1 MGATAN
7 NLLGKQYSRILA
19 FEQLIEVV
27 NTIHLRDNAQVA
39 DRLPDTDLLPTGQTV
54 RSHFGLDET
63 PVSADEP
70 EAEAAPEPEV
80 TRNTII
86 MSVRLYEKLREEVS
100 ISGQQAAMF
109 VYRSIDEDRD
119 RANITLEGNFEFPIG
134 NFFDLRD
141 GNISYCPANRRQ
153 QFTDS
158 GAWSR
163 DGRQVIKTGK
173 FVQELIERDVM
184 YLQSGDTVID
194 SVNDTTKPIVT
205 RFCELKAGAVRAT
218 ASEDVIQIS
227 NDPSSIYQMAT
238 AEGTGSLG
246 SSCMR
251 PNSGH
256 TCRHGAPFYS
266 RIEGLK
272 IAYTVNARNQLT
284 GRALIWDDCSF
295 INEDN
300 EVETEGTFK
309 FMDRIYGSEQTIAN
323 FKQWAKDNGYWHKAE
338 QNSSNRVLVSPQ
350 GYSVSLNYRYNNKVT
365 RLYDYCPYMDTLSYL
380 DIEAPYP
387 QTTSLTGSYIRMQST
402 AADQFDSR
410 VICPACGAIAQRVRN
425 MGCDICSVQDMITG
439 NYINKR
445 AAVQAYRDGNTGF
458 TLPSNII
465 GWVEVRVG
473 SRLLFMQPQRIMT
486 AEGAVAYSRDLV
498 QVAVVEGVQ

>member
-1 MGATAN
+1 
-7 NLLGKQYSRILA
+7 
-19 FEQLIEVV
+19 
-27 NTIHLRDNAQVA
+27 
-39 DRLPDTDLLPTGQTV
+39 
-54 RSHFGLDET
+54 
-63 PVSADEP
+63 
-70 EAEAAPEPEV
+70 
-80 TRNTII
+80 
-86 MSVRLYEKLREEVS
+86 
-100 ISGQQAAMF
+100 
-109 VYRSIDEDRD
+109 
-119 RANITLEGNFEFPIG
+119 
-134 NFFDLRD
+134 
-141 GNISYCPANRRQ
+141 
-153 QFTDS
+153 
-158 GAWSR
+158 
-163 DGRQVIKTGK
+163 
-173 FVQELIERDVM
+173 M

-256 TCRHGAPFYS
+256 LCRYGAPFYS

-338 QNSSNRVLVSPQ
+338 QSSSNRRLVSPE
-350 GYSVSLNYRYNNKVT
+350 GRNTEELNFRYNKIVT
-365 RLYDYCPYMDTLSYL
+365 QLYDYAPYFDTMIYMDFEQPYL
-380 DIEAPYP
+380 
-387 QTTSLTGSYIRMQST
+387 QTIPAHSSYIRLQST
-402 AADQFDSR
+402 SADQFDGKKICPVCHGIASR
-410 VICPACGAIAQRVRN
+410 VTSR
-425 MGCDICSVQDMITG
+425 GCNVCSVLDLLTG
-439 NYINKR
+439 EYINKNI
-445 AAVQAYRDGNTGF
+445 AVQIYANGSAGHS
-458 TLPSNII
+458 LPSNIV

-473 SRLLFMQPQRIMT
+473 GRQVFIEPSRIMT
-486 AEGAVAYSRDLV
+486 TEGPVAYSRNII
-498 QVAVVEGVQ
+498 QVAVTEEVQ